1 MITRYEEKTDELFI
15 CINSDTKP
23 VYLEHFFTEEERATE
38 LTRKA
43 TIEKLMGELKV
54 KEDEYVEPEQALL
67 KVEEARAFQLDS
79 KKITDAKTA
88 FMSKRLADKAETII
102 EEKIEMNVAG
112 NVDLA
117 PKQDDVKQQ
126 IPVKK

>member
-1 MITRYEEKTDELFI
+1 MITRYEEKTDSLFI

-38 LTRKA
+38 STRKV

-79 KKITDAKTA
+79 KKITDAKAA
-88 FMSKRLADKAETII
+88 FMSKRLADKVETII

-112 NVDLA
+112 NVALA

-126 IPVKK
+126 ISL

>member
-15 CINSDTKP
+15 CINSDTTP

-43 TIEKLMGELKV
+43 TIERLMGELKV
-54 KEDEYVEPEQALL
+54 KEDEYVEPEQAVL

-79 KKITDAKTA
+79 KKITDANAA
-88 FMSKRLADKAETII
+88 FMSKRLADKVEVIAEPIKEPI
-102 EEKIEMNVAG
+102 K
-112 NVDLA
+112 
-117 PKQDDVKQQ
+117 
-126 IPVKK
+126 

>member
-1 MITRYEEKTDELFI
+1 MITRYEEKSDSLFI

-54 KEDEYVEPEQALL
+54 KEDEYVEPEQAVS

-79 KKITDAKTA
+79 KKITDAKAA
-88 FMSKRLADKAETII
+88 FIAKRLADKVEVIAEPVV
-102 EEKIEMNVAG
+102 EELIK
-112 NVDLA
+112 
-117 PKQDDVKQQ
+117 
-126 IPVKK
+126 

>member
-1 MITRYEEKTDELFI
+1 MITRYEEKSNSLFI
-15 CINSDTKP
+15 CINSDTTP

-54 KEDEYVEPEQALL
+54 KEDEYVEPEQAVS

-79 KKITDAKTA
+79 KKIADAKAEFITD
-88 FMSKRLADKAETII
+88 READKVEVIAEP
-102 EEKIEMNVAG
+102 V
-112 NVDLA
+112 
-117 PKQDDVKQQ
+117 VKEL
-126 IPVKK
+126 IK

>member
-1 MITRYEEKTDELFI
+1 MITRYEEKSNSLFI

-54 KEDEYVEPEQALL
+54 KEDEYVEPEQAVL

-79 KKITDAKTA
+79 KKITDAKAEFITE
-88 FMSKRLADKAETII
+88 RLADKVEVIAEPIKELI
-102 EEKIEMNVAG
+102 K
-112 NVDLA
+112 
-117 PKQDDVKQQ
+117 
-126 IPVKK
+126 

>member
-1 MITRYEEKTDELFI
+1 MITRYEEKSNSLFI

-38 LTRKA
+38 STRKA

-54 KEDEYVEPEQALL
+54 KEDEYVEPEQAVS

-79 KKITDAKTA
+79 KKIADAKAEFITE
-88 FMSKRLADKAETII
+88 RLADKVEPIK
-102 EEKIEMNVAG
+102 EPV
-112 NVDLA
+112 
-117 PKQDDVKQQ
+117 VKEL
-126 IPVKK
+126 IK

>member
-38 LTRKA
+38 STRKA
-43 TIEKLMGELKV
+43 TIERLMGELKV
-54 KEDEYVEPEQALL
+54 KEDEYVAPEQAISKLEDA
-67 KVEEARAFQLDS
+67 KAIKLDS

-88 FMSKRLADKAETII
+88 FIAKRLADKVEVIAEPIKELI
-102 EEKIEMNVAG
+102 K
-112 NVDLA
+112 
-117 PKQDDVKQQ
+117 
-126 IPVKK
+126 

>member
-1 MITRYEEKTDELFI
+1 MITRYEEKSDSLFI

-54 KEDEYVEPEQALL
+54 KEDEYVEPEQAVS

-79 KKITDAKTA
+79 KKIADAKTA
-88 FMSKRLADKAETII
+88 FIAKRLADKVEPIKEPVV
-102 EEKIEMNVAG
+102 EELIK
-112 NVDLA
+112 
-117 PKQDDVKQQ
+117 
-126 IPVKK
+126 

>member
-54 KEDEYVEPEQALL
+54 KEDEYVAPEQAISKL
-67 KVEEARAFQLDS
+67 EEARAFQLDS
-79 KKITDAKTA
+79 KKIADAKAEFITD
-88 FMSKRLADKAETII
+88 READKVEVIAEP
-102 EEKIEMNVAG
+102 V
-112 NVDLA
+112 
-117 PKQDDVKQQ
+117 VKEL
-126 IPVKK
+126 IK

>member
-1 MITRYEEKTDELFI
+1 MITRYEEKTNSLFI

-54 KEDEYVEPEQALL
+54 KEDEYVEPEQAVS

-79 KKITDAKTA
+79 KKITEAKTA
-88 FMSKRLADKAETII
+88 FIAERLADKVEVIAEPIKEPI
-102 EEKIEMNVAG
+102 KEPVVEELIK
-112 NVDLA
+112 
-117 PKQDDVKQQ
+117 
-126 IPVKK
+126 

>member
-1 MITRYEEKTDELFI
+1 MITRYEEKTNELFI

-54 KEDEYVEPEQALL
+54 KEDEYVEPEQAISKL
-67 KVEEARAFQLDS
+67 EEARAFQLDS

-88 FMSKRLADKAETII
+88 FIAKRLADKVEVIAEP
-102 EEKIEMNVAG
+102 V
-112 NVDLA
+112 
-117 PKQDDVKQQ
+117 VKEP
-126 IPVKK
+126 IK

>member
-38 LTRKA
+38 STRKA
-43 TIEKLMGELKV
+43 TIERLMGELKV
-54 KEDEYVEPEQALL
+54 KEDEYVAPEQAISKLEDA
-67 KVEEARAFQLDS
+67 KAIKLDS

-88 FMSKRLADKAETII
+88 FIAKRLADKVEPIK
-102 EEKIEMNVAG
+102 EPV
-112 NVDLA
+112 
-117 PKQDDVKQQ
+117 VKEL
-126 IPVKK
+126 IK